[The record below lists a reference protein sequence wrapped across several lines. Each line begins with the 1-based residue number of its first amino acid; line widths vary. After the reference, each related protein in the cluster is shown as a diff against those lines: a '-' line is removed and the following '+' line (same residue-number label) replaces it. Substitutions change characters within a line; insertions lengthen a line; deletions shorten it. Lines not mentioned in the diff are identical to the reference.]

1 MKKIV
6 IGIAALLV
14 VAGIGIYAFRAP
26 LMDAVTDRMTAHMF
40 VARDT
45 DAYDPGVAMG
55 QVFPPIHARYADREV
70 TDIGEFAGPRGLVI
84 YVNRSVDW

>member
-1 MKKIV
+1 MKKILL
-6 IGIAALLV
+6 GIAALLI

-26 LMDAVTDRMTAHMF
+26 LMDAVADRMTAHMF

-45 DAYDPGVAMG
+45 DAYDPGVVVG

-70 TDIGEFAGPRGLVI
+70 IDIGEFMGARGVVI